1 LKKQKVISV
10 NLDPGVSELPYT
22 PDIDVRD
29 YISLGDIMDKYML
42 GPNGALIM
50 AADLVATE
58 IENLRKNIEDFDA
71 DYVLVDTPGQI
82 ELFAFRESGPY
93 IINEIT
99 TEQTVILYLFD
110 STFSLNPQNYISN
123 IFLANAVYTRFN
135 RPMINILA
143 KTDLVSKKNIEKIL
157 EWGEESMALEEAVEE
172 TDSNIKRLMS
182 RGFMQLFSQLGLIP
196 SLLPVSSKKE
206 EGFIQLHAALMRIF
220 AGGEERI

>member
-1 LKKQKVISV
+1 MKKQKVISV